1 MMINQTLDRLYEM
14 RLSAMADE
22 FPRQMELPS
31 MSELS
36 FEEHFGLLAD
46 AQWTSKNDKKLKRL
60 LKQANLA
67 DANAILADID
77 CDPMRKL
84 DRAQIA
90 RLSSLDW
97 IREHHDLLITGATGT
112 GKTWIISAF
121 GREACHAGFLVRSF
135 RVGRLLTDL
144 EIGKGDGSYN
154 RIMADLKKPDLLILD
169 DFGME
174 PLSSSASRD
183 LYEVI
188 YERHGAKSMMIS
200 SQLPVKEWYMMFEDK
215 TVADAVMDRLANNS
229 YRIEPKG
236 PSRRPRLINDSKDNG
251 QYENTIIG

>member
-1 MMINQTLDRLYEM
+1 MMTNQTLDRLCEM

-22 FPRQMELPS
+22 FRRQMELPS

-36 FEEHFGLLAD
+36 FEERFGLLAD

-77 CDPMRKL
+77 YDPMRKL

-97 IREHHDLLITGATGT
+97 VREHHELLITGATGT

-121 GREACHAGFLVRSF
+121 GREACHAGFLV
-135 RVGRLLTDL
+135 
-144 EIGKGDGSYN
+144 
-154 RIMADLKKPDLLILD
+154 
-169 DFGME
+169 
-174 PLSSSASRD
+174 
-183 LYEVI
+183 
-188 YERHGAKSMMIS
+188 
-200 SQLPVKEWYMMFEDK
+200 
-215 TVADAVMDRLANNS
+215 
-229 YRIEPKG
+229 
-236 PSRRPRLINDSKDNG
+236 
-251 QYENTIIG
+251 